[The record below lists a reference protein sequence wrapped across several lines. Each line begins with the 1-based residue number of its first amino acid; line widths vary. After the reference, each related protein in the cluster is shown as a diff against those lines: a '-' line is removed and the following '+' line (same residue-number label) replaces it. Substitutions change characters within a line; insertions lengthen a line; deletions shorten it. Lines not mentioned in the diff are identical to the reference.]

1 MISIDRERVRK
12 TFADYTDNYNSSDE
26 KIKLKINHTYRVAGL
41 CDRIADSIGLVGEDR
56 DIAWL
61 IGMLHDVGRF
71 EQIRRYHTF
80 NDAKSIDHAK
90 LGADLLF
97 CEGLMEQYVPGLLE
111 QPELKSERE
120 LIELAIRRHN
130 VYRLPE
136 DLSEREAVFCKL
148 IRDADKIDI
157 FKVNIDTP
165 MEEIYD
171 VTTEE
176 IKTSVITDE
185 VLAAFDEEHCILKSI
200 RKSAVDNLV
209 GHISLAYEL
218 EFPVSKL
225 ITVEQGYI
233 EKMMNF
239 QSDNEKTNQQMEH
252 IRQHMNEFLGKKN
265 K

>member
-1 MISIDRERVRK
+1 MIFIDREKVRK
-12 TFADYTDNYNSSDE
+12 TFADYTANYNAQDE

-61 IGMLHDVGRF
+61 LGMLHDVGRF

-80 NDAKSIDHAK
+80 NDANSIDHAK

-97 CEGLMEQYVPGLLE
+97 NDGLMEEYVPGLLE
-111 QPELKSERE
+111 QAERD
-120 LIELAIRRHN
+120 LVELAIRQHN
-130 VYRLPE
+130 TYRLPE
-136 DLSEREAVFCKL
+136 TLTEREATFCKL

-176 IKTSVITDE
+176 IKNGQITDE

-200 RKSAVDNLV
+200 RKSAVDHLV

-218 EFPVSKL
+218 EFPISLKL
-225 ITVEQGYI
+225 AVDQGYI
-233 EKMMNF
+233 MQMMNF
-239 QSDNEKTNQQMEH
+239 KSDNEKTNQQMEH
-252 IRQHMNEFLGKKN
+252 IRDHMKKYIER
-265 K
+265 KIVYR

>member
-1 MISIDRERVRK
+1 MIFIDREKVRK
-12 TFADYTDNYNSSDE
+12 TFADYTANYNAQDE

-61 IGMLHDVGRF
+61 LGMLHDVGRF

-80 NDAKSIDHAK
+80 NDANSIDHAK

-97 CEGLMEQYVPGLLE
+97 NDGLMEEYVPGLLE
-111 QPELKSERE
+111 QPERDLV
-120 LIELAIRRHN
+120 ELAIRQHN
-130 VYRLPE
+130 TYRLPE
-136 DLSEREAVFCKL
+136 TLTEREATFCKL

-176 IKTSVITDE
+176 IKNGQITDE

-218 EFPVSKL
+218 EFPISLKL
-225 ITVEQGYI
+225 AVDQGYI
-233 EKMMNF
+233 MQMMNF
-239 QSDNEKTNQQMEH
+239 KSDNEKTNQQMEH
-252 IRQHMNEFLGKKN
+252 IRDHMKKYIER
-265 K
+265 KIVYR

>member
-1 MISIDRERVRK
+1 MVSINRDRVRK

-56 DIAWL
+56 EIAWL
-61 IGMLHDVGRF
+61 LGMLHDVGRF
-71 EQIRRYHTF
+71 EQIRRYGTF
-80 NDAKSIDHAK
+80 NDAQSIDHAK

-97 CEGLMEQYVPGLLE
+97 CDKLLEEYVPGLLDE
-111 QPELKSERE
+111 PEKD
-120 LIELAIRRHN
+120 LIELAIRHHN
-130 VYRLPE
+130 TYRLPE
-136 DLSEREAVFCKL
+136 NLTAREDTFCKL

-176 IKTSVITDE
+176 LKNGVVTDE
-185 VLAAFDEEHCILKSI
+185 VLTAFDEEHCILKSI
-200 RKSAVDNLV
+200 RKSAVDHLV

-218 EFPVSKL
+218 EYPISLKL
-225 ITVEQGYI
+225 TVEQGYI
-233 EKMMNF
+233 QKMMNF
-239 QSDNEKTNQQMEH
+239 QSYNEKTNKQMEH
-252 IRQHMNEFLGKKN
+252 VREHMTEYIRAKSGITI
-265 K
+265 

>member
-1 MISIDRERVRK
+1 MITIDRQKVRK
-12 TFADYTDNYNSSDE
+12 TFADYTANYNAQDE

-61 IGMLHDVGRF
+61 LGMLHDVGRF

-80 NDAKSIDHAK
+80 NDANSIDHAK

-97 CEGLMEQYVPGLLE
+97 NDGLMEEYVPGLLE
-111 QPELKSERE
+111 QPERDLV
-120 LIELAIRRHN
+120 ELAIRQHN
-130 VYRLPE
+130 TYRLPE
-136 DLSEREAVFCKL
+136 TLTEREATFCKL

-176 IKTSVITDE
+176 IKNGQITDE

-200 RKSAVDNLV
+200 RKSAVDHLV

-218 EFPVSKL
+218 EFPISLKL
-225 ITVEQGYI
+225 AVDQGYI
-233 EKMMNF
+233 MQMMNF
-239 QSDNEKTNQQMEH
+239 KSDNEKTNQQMEH
-252 IRQHMNEFLGKKN
+252 IRDHMKKYIER
-265 K
+265 KIVYR

>member
-1 MISIDRERVRK
+1 MIFIDREKVRK
-12 TFADYTDNYNSSDE
+12 TFADYTANYNAQDE

-61 IGMLHDVGRF
+61 LGMLHDVGRF

-80 NDAKSIDHAK
+80 NDANSIDHAK

-97 CEGLMEQYVPGLLE
+97 NDGLMEEYVPGLLE
-111 QPELKSERE
+111 QPERDLV
-120 LIELAIRRHN
+120 ELAIRQHN
-130 VYRLPE
+130 TYRLPE
-136 DLSEREAVFCKL
+136 TLTEREATFCKL

-176 IKTSVITDE
+176 IKNGQITDE

-218 EFPVSKL
+218 EFPISLKL
-225 ITVEQGYI
+225 AVDQGYI
-233 EKMMNF
+233 MQMMNF
-239 QSDNEKTNQQMEH
+239 KSDNEKTNQQMEH
-252 IRQHMNEFLGKKN
+252 IRDHMKKYIER
-265 K
+265 KILYR

>member
-1 MISIDRERVRK
+1 MIFIDREKVRK
-12 TFADYTDNYNSSDE
+12 TFADYTANYNAQDE

-61 IGMLHDVGRF
+61 LGMLHDVGRF

-80 NDAKSIDHAK
+80 NDANSIDHAK

-97 CEGLMEQYVPGLLE
+97 NDGLMEEYVPGLLE
-111 QPELKSERE
+111 QPERDLV
-120 LIELAIRRHN
+120 ELAIRQHN
-130 VYRLPE
+130 AYRLPE
-136 DLSEREAVFCKL
+136 TLTEREATFCKL

-176 IKTSVITDE
+176 IKNGQITDE

-200 RKSAVDNLV
+200 RKSAVDHLV

-218 EFPVSKL
+218 EFPISLKL
-225 ITVEQGYI
+225 AVDQGYI
-233 EKMMNF
+233 MQMMNF
-239 QSDNEKTNQQMEH
+239 KSDNEKTNQQMEH
-252 IRQHMNEFLGKKN
+252 IRDHMKKYIER
-265 K
+265 KIVYR

>member
-1 MISIDRERVRK
+1 MFIDRENVRK
-12 TFADYTDNYNSSDE
+12 KFADYTANYNAQDE

-61 IGMLHDVGRF
+61 LGMLHDVGRF

-80 NDAKSIDHAK
+80 NDANSIDHAK

-97 CEGLMEQYVPGLLE
+97 NDGLMEEYVPGLLE
-111 QPELKSERE
+111 QPERDLV
-120 LIELAIRRHN
+120 ELAIRQHN
-130 VYRLPE
+130 TYRLPE
-136 DLSEREAVFCKL
+136 TLTEREAIFCKL

-176 IKTSVITDE
+176 IKNGEITDE

-200 RKSAVDNLV
+200 RKSAVDHLV

-218 EFPVSKL
+218 EFPISLKL
-225 ITVEQGYI
+225 AVDQGYI
-233 EKMMNF
+233 MQMMNF
-239 QSDNEKTNQQMEH
+239 KSDNEKTNQQMEY
-252 IRQHMNEFLGKKN
+252 IRDHMKKYIEKN
-265 K
+265 IYQ

>member
-1 MISIDRERVRK
+1 MVFIDREKVRK
-12 TFADYTDNYNSSDE
+12 TFADYTANYNAQDE

-61 IGMLHDVGRF
+61 LGMLHDVGRF

-80 NDAKSIDHAK
+80 NDANSIDHAK

-97 CEGLMEQYVPGLLE
+97 NDRLMEEYVPGLLE
-111 QPELKSERE
+111 QPERDLV
-120 LIELAIRRHN
+120 ELAIRQHN
-130 VYRLPE
+130 TYILPE
-136 DLSEREAVFCKL
+136 TLTEREATFCKL

-176 IKTSVITDE
+176 IKNGEITDE

-200 RKSAVDNLV
+200 RKSAVDHLV

-218 EFPVSKL
+218 EFPISLKL
-225 ITVEQGYI
+225 AVEQGYI
-233 EKMMNF
+233 MQMMNF
-239 QSDNEKTNQQMEH
+239 KSDNEKTNQQMEH
-252 IRQHMNEFLGKKN
+252 IREHMKKYIERN
-265 K
+265 I

>member
-1 MISIDRERVRK
+1 MIFIDREKVRK
-12 TFADYTDNYNSSDE
+12 TFADYTANYNAQDE
-26 KIKLKINHTYRVAGL
+26 KLKLKINHTYRVAGL

-61 IGMLHDVGRF
+61 LGMLHDVGRF

-80 NDAKSIDHAK
+80 NDANSIDHAK

-97 CEGLMEQYVPGLLE
+97 NDGLMEEYVPGLLE
-111 QPELKSERE
+111 QPERDLV
-120 LIELAIRRHN
+120 ELAIRQHN
-130 VYRLPE
+130 TYRLPE
-136 DLSEREAVFCKL
+136 TLTEREATFCKL

-176 IKTSVITDE
+176 IKNGQITDE

-218 EFPVSKL
+218 EFPISLKL
-225 ITVEQGYI
+225 AVDQGYI
-233 EKMMNF
+233 MQMMNF
-239 QSDNEKTNQQMEH
+239 KSDNEKTNQQMEH
-252 IRQHMNEFLGKKN
+252 IRDHMKKYIERN
-265 K
+265 IVYR

>member
-1 MISIDRERVRK
+1 MIFIDREKVKK
-12 TFADYTDNYNSSDE
+12 TFADYTANYNAQDE

-61 IGMLHDVGRF
+61 LGMLHDVGRF

-80 NDAKSIDHAK
+80 NDANSIDHAK

-97 CEGLMEQYVPGLLE
+97 NDGLMEEYVPGLLE
-111 QPELKSERE
+111 QPERDLV
-120 LIELAIRRHN
+120 ELAIRQHN
-130 VYRLPE
+130 TYRLPE
-136 DLSEREAVFCKL
+136 TLTEREATFCKL

-176 IKTSVITDE
+176 IKNGEITDE

-200 RKSAVDNLV
+200 RKSAVDHLV

-218 EFPVSKL
+218 EFPISLKL
-225 ITVEQGYI
+225 AVDQGYI
-233 EKMMNF
+233 MQMMNF
-239 QSDNEKTNQQMEH
+239 KSDNEKTNQQMEH
-252 IRQHMNEFLGKKN
+252 IRDHMKKYIER
-265 K
+265 KIVYR

>member
-1 MISIDRERVRK
+1 MIFIDREKVRK
-12 TFADYTDNYNSSDE
+12 TFADYTANYNAQDE

-61 IGMLHDVGRF
+61 LGMLHDVGRF

-80 NDAKSIDHAK
+80 NDANSIDHAK

-97 CEGLMEQYVPGLLE
+97 NDGLMEEYVPGLLE
-111 QPELKSERE
+111 QPERDLV
-120 LIELAIRRHN
+120 ELAIRQHN
-130 VYRLPE
+130 TYRLPE
-136 DLSEREAVFCKL
+136 TLTEREATFCKL

-176 IKTSVITDE
+176 IKNGQITDE

-200 RKSAVDNLV
+200 RKSAVDHLV

-218 EFPVSKL
+218 EFPISLKL
-225 ITVEQGYI
+225 AVDQGYI
-233 EKMMNF
+233 MQMMNF
-239 QSDNEKTNQQMEH
+239 KSDNEKTNQQMEH
-252 IRQHMNEFLGKKN
+252 IRDHMKKYIER
-265 K
+265 KIVYR

>member
-1 MISIDRERVRK
+1 MIFIDREKVRK
-12 TFADYTDNYNSSDE
+12 TFADYTANYNAQDE

-61 IGMLHDVGRF
+61 LGMLHDVGRF

-80 NDAKSIDHAK
+80 NDANSIDHAK

-97 CEGLMEQYVPGLLE
+97 NDGLMEEYVPGLLE
-111 QPELKSERE
+111 QPERDLV
-120 LIELAIRRHN
+120 ELAIRQHN
-130 VYRLPE
+130 TYRLPE
-136 DLSEREAVFCKL
+136 TLTEREATFCKL

-176 IKTSVITDE
+176 IKNGQITDE
-185 VLAAFDEEHCILKSI
+185 VLAAFDEEHCILKSV
-200 RKSAVDNLV
+200 RKSAVDHLV

-218 EFPVSKL
+218 EFPISLKL
-225 ITVEQGYI
+225 AVDQGYI
-233 EKMMNF
+233 MQMMNF
-239 QSDNEKTNQQMEH
+239 KSDNEKTNQQMEH
-252 IRQHMNEFLGKKN
+252 IRDHMKKYIER
-265 K
+265 KIVYR

>member
-1 MISIDRERVRK
+1 MITIDREKVRK
-12 TFADYTDNYNSSDE
+12 TFADYTANYNAQDE

-61 IGMLHDVGRF
+61 LGMLHDVGRF

-80 NDAKSIDHAK
+80 NDANSIDHAK

-97 CEGLMEQYVPGLLE
+97 NDGLMEEYVPGLLE
-111 QPELKSERE
+111 QPERDLV
-120 LIELAIRRHN
+120 ELAIRQHN
-130 VYRLPE
+130 TYRLPE
-136 DLSEREAVFCKL
+136 TLTEREATFCKL

-176 IKTSVITDE
+176 IKNGQITDE

-200 RKSAVDNLV
+200 RKSAVDHLV

-218 EFPVSKL
+218 EFPISLKL
-225 ITVEQGYI
+225 AVDQGYI
-233 EKMMNF
+233 MQMMNF
-239 QSDNEKTNQQMEH
+239 KSDNEKTNQQMEH
-252 IRQHMNEFLGKKN
+252 IRDHMKKYIER
-265 K
+265 KIVYR

>member
-1 MISIDRERVRK
+1 
-12 TFADYTDNYNSSDE
+12 
-26 KIKLKINHTYRVAGL
+26 
-41 CDRIADSIGLVGEDR
+41 
-56 DIAWL
+56 
-61 IGMLHDVGRF
+61 
-71 EQIRRYHTF
+71 
-80 NDAKSIDHAK
+80 
-90 LGADLLF
+90 
-97 CEGLMEQYVPGLLE
+97 
-111 QPELKSERE
+111 
-120 LIELAIRRHN
+120 
-130 VYRLPE
+130 
-136 DLSEREAVFCKL
+136 
-148 IRDADKIDI
+148 
-157 FKVNIDTP
+157 

>member
-1 MISIDRERVRK
+1 MIFIDREKVRK
-12 TFADYTDNYNSSDE
+12 TFADYTANYNAQDE

-41 CDRIADSIGLVGEDR
+41 CDKIADSIGLVGEDR

-61 IGMLHDVGRF
+61 LGMLHDVGRF

-80 NDAKSIDHAK
+80 NDANSIDHAK

-97 CEGLMEQYVPGLLE
+97 NDRLMEEYVPGLLE
-111 QPELKSERE
+111 QPERDLV
-120 LIELAIRRHN
+120 ELAIRQHN
-130 VYRLPE
+130 TYRLPE
-136 DLSEREAVFCKL
+136 TLTEREATFCKL

-176 IKTSVITDE
+176 IKNGQITDE

-200 RKSAVDNLV
+200 RKSAVDHLV

-218 EFPVSKL
+218 EFPISLKL
-225 ITVEQGYI
+225 AVDQGYI
-233 EKMMNF
+233 MQMMNF
-239 QSDNEKTNQQMEH
+239 KSDNEKTNQQMEH
-252 IRQHMNEFLGKKN
+252 IRDHMKKYIER
-265 K
+265 KIVYR